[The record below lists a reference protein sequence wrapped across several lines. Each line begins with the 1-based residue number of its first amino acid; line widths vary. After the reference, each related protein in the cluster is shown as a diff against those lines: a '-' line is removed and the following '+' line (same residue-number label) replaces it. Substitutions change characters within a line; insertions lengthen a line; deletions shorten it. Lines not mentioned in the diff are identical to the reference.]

1 LAVGT
6 GFAAF
11 AVGIVAES
19 LIIRVVDGNR
29 GELEWLSDAVISTT
43 LASITY
49 LWLHLKTAR
58 NDLLSLVQERAVIDE
73 QLRLA
78 AEIQRDLLPTVPE
91 ATPGFRWAARMI
103 PAGRIGG
110 DFYDFFQ
117 PTKGTVLAILADVS
131 GKGIPAALILSSL
144 KTLFRTIARETV
156 DPGIIAERISA
167 ALHDE
172 HGGLPYATAIV
183 ARFETAPRRL
193 AYVNAGHPAG
203 YLLRSGTVRAAVESQ
218 GQPLGLLP
226 GATYPTTDLALN
238 PADIGVLVTDGI
250 TEALEAGP
258 MPLIQLLRASSERL
272 TALSSPAAIC
282 EELLQAAAVGPGP
295 AEVPNWQDDRTV
307 FVFAVEAPA

>member
-144 KTLFRTIARETV
+144 KTLFRIITGETLDPAAIAQ
-156 DPGIIAERISA
+156 RISA
-167 ALHDE
+167 SLHEE
-172 HGGLPYATAIV
+172 HAGLPYVTAIV
-183 ARFETAPRRL
+183 ARFETAPGRL

-203 YLLRSGTVRAAVESQ
+203 YLLRNGTVTAALES
-218 GQPLGLLP
+218 GGPPLGLLP
-226 GATYPTTDLALN
+226 EASYVTANVELRPG
-238 PADIGVLVTDGI
+238 DIGVLVTDGI
-250 TEALEAGP
+250 TEALETGP
-258 MPLIQLLRASSERL
+258 MTLSQILGTSRERLAGSSPAEICDHLLRA
-272 TALSSPAAIC
+272 AA
-282 EELLQAAAVGPGP
+282 EGPGP
-295 AEVPNWQDDRTV
+295 AGAPGWQDDRTV
-307 FVFAVEAPA
+307 FAFTVESEA